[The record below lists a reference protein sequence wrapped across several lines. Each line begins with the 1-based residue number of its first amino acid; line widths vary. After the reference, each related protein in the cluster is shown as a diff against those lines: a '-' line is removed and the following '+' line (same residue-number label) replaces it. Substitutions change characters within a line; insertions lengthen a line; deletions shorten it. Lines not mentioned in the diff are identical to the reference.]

1 MEGGHPGDLPLL
13 GCRHFLREV
22 FSFVT
27 IFDNAIMSLQLAL
40 EDFSA
45 NSDPRLLSAVRN
57 LHAGILLLYK
67 AGLVALSPAGSD
79 EVLIKRE
86 VHPKRL
92 PSGEIVF
99 VGRGKK
105 TVDVSQIKSRFES
118 LGVETDWKRFEK
130 ISGLRN
136 DIEHYST
143 ILQRDT
149 IRGMI
154 ADTFVIVRDF
164 VTDELG
170 QDPKLALGAGAWNT
184 LMSVSEVFEKERN
197 DCHRRLGEVDWQ
209 SAELSSAML
218 ELPCGECGSQLMV
231 PVGGDRTTGVQCR
244 SCDEVEGF
252 ESCAERALS
261 EHLGWQNHSSLQ
273 DGGDEVLITCPF
285 CFQESYV
292 VDEASCAICEES
304 CEHTCALCANPI
316 PTSEL
321 SDGSL
326 CGYCGHMVNKDD

>member
-1 MEGGHPGDLPLL
+1 MHSNAVGRPVVGTP
-13 GCRHFLREV
+13 FLKY
-22 FSFVT
+22 FPFVT
-27 IFDNAIMSLQLAL
+27 IFDNAITSLQLAL

-45 NSDPRLLSAVRN
+45 NSEPRLLSAVRN
-57 LHAGILLLYK
+57 LNAGILLLYK
-67 AGLVALSPAGSD
+67 AKLVALSPAGSD
-79 EVLIKRE
+79 EVLIKKD
-86 VHPKRL
+86 VNPKKL
-92 PSGEIVF
+92 STGEIVF

-105 TVDVSQIKSRFES
+105 TVDVSQIKSRFKS

-130 ISGLRN
+130 ISELRN

-143 ILQRDT
+143 TLQRDA

-164 VTDELG
+164 VADELG
-170 QDPKLALGAGAWNT
+170 QDPKLALGAVAWST
-184 LMSVSEVFEKERN
+184 LLSVSEVFEKERE
-197 DCHRRLGEVDWQ
+197 DCQRRVGEVDWQ

-218 ELPCGECGSQLMV
+218 DLSCNECGSQLIV
-231 PVGGDRTTGVQCR
+231 PVSNDRSAGVQCR
-244 SCDEVEGF
+244 SCDEVEVF
-252 ESCAERALS
+252 ASCAERALS
-261 EHLGWQNHSSLQ
+261 GHLGWQNHSSLK

-292 VDEASCAICEES
+292 VEEECCAICGQS
-304 CEHTCALCANPI
+304 CVHTCELCANPI

-326 CGYCGHMVNKDD
+326 CGYCEHRVNKDD

>member
-1 MEGGHPGDLPLL
+1 MGCPDSVGD
-13 GCRHFLREV
+13 V
-22 FSFVT
+22 FFVVT
-27 IFDNAIMSLQLAL
+27 IFDNAITSLQLAL

-45 NSDPRLLSAVRN
+45 KSDPRLLSAVRN
-57 LHAGILLLYK
+57 LHAGLLLLYK
-67 AGLVALSPAGSD
+67 ARLVELSPSGSD

-86 VHPKRL
+86 VIPKKL

-99 VGRGKK
+99 VGRGRK
-105 TVDVSQIKSRFES
+105 TVDVFQIKSRFGS

-130 ISGLRN
+130 ISDLRN

-143 ILQRDT
+143 TLQRDT

-164 VTDELG
+164 VKDELG
-170 QDPKLALGAGAWNT
+170 QDPKLALGTEAWNT
-184 LMSVSEVFEKERN
+184 LLSVSEVFEKERK

-209 SAELSSAML
+209 SVELSSAML
-218 ELPCGECGSQLMV
+218 DLTCSECGSQLIV
-231 PVGGDRTTGVQCR
+231 PVGGDRATGIQCR
-244 SCDEVEGF
+244 SCDKVERF

-292 VDEASCAICEES
+292 VDEECCAICGES
-304 CEHTCALCANPI
+304 CEHTCARCSSPI

-326 CGYCGHMVNKDD
+326 CGYCEHVVNKDD